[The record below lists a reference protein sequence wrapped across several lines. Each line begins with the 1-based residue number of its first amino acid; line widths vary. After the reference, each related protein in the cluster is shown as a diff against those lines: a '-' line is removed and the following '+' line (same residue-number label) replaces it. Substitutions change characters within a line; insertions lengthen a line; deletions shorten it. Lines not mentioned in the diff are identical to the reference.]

1 MNASWKWKRWPDKR
15 GWRSPAKSHPLSPR
29 TESNPREI
37 SFPVLI
43 LKAAV
48 LGLYESF
55 FLFFSPF
62 CLGGSPQP
70 RWIFTVAYRSPWLG
84 GIIIFVFV
92 IKLLRL
98 LLLQAF
104 FFTIQ
109 LSSLNDDDENF
120 TFQWLN
126 VPLSVH
132 FYLDLL
138 IFILYYTRFYSRVI
152 QRCYKIYPI
161 YEYWYWRIF
170 FHFCGS
176 PRCHDE
182 FLRLIE
188 EGHNLCFRYK
198 LVGFF
203 TIGVSSLKT
212 RWKFYAS
219 VVRYFMHF

>member
-132 FYLDLL
+132 FYLYLL
-138 IFILYYTRFYSRVI
+138 IFILYYTHFYMLFANNTDVI
-152 QRCYKIYPI
+152 KYIQYINI
-161 YEYWYWRIF
+161 DIDESFSIF
-170 FHFCGS
+170 VVA
-176 PRCHDE
+176 RHDE
-182 FLRLIE
+182 FLWLIE

-198 LVGFF
+198 LIGFF

-212 RWKFYAS
+212 RWKFYAP

>member
-104 FFTIQ
+104 FFY
-109 LSSLNDDDENF
+109 D
-120 TFQWLN
+120 
-126 VPLSVH
+126 
-132 FYLDLL
+132 
-138 IFILYYTRFYSRVI
+138 RA
-152 QRCYKIYPI
+152 
-161 YEYWYWRIF
+161 IF
-170 FHFCGS
+170 FK
-176 PRCHDE
+176 RWW
-182 FLRLIE
+182 
-188 EGHNLCFRYK
+188 
-198 LVGFF
+198 
-203 TIGVSSLKT
+203 
-212 RWKFYAS
+212 WKFYVPMIKCPVIRPFLFTS
-219 VVRYFMHF
+219 FNIYIILYTFLYVIRE